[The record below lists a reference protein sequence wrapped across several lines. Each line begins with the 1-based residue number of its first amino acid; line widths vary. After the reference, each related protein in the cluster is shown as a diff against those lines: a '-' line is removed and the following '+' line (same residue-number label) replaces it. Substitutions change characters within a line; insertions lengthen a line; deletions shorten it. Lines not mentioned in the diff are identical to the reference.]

1 MRSILFYFILLFYP
15 ISTSLGK
22 ESELFWKVKTNL
34 ILTTDA
40 RFEGAQ
46 LCTSLEDELME
57 NAEGSDIKYEENNA
71 LDYNLNSNNMIE
83 LVVTNSKEEEVTL
96 FVTDAVYNLIYK
108 KKDLRKNPSIFHR
121 PKFSESTDEYQN
133 NNVSQE
139 VEPTGRIVYIKKYYS
154 PDGAN
159 KHLPVIQK
167 FNYSNIQFSINS
179 SSVSVSAMN
188 TFNFTNGSG
197 NE

>member
-1 MRSILFYFILLFYP
+1 MRSILFCFILLFYP

-22 ESELFWKVKTNL
+22 ESELFWKMKTNL

-57 NAEGSDIKYEENNA
+57 NAEGSDIKYENDTLNC
-71 LDYNLNSNNMIE
+71 NLNSNNMIE
-83 LVVTNSKEEEVTL
+83 LVVTNSKKEEVTL

-108 KKDLRKNPSIFHR
+108 KKDLRKNPSTFHR
-121 PKFSESTDEYQN
+121 KKISESIDEYQN
-133 NNVSQE
+133 NNASQE
-139 VEPTGRIVYIKKYYS
+139 VESTGRIVYIKKYYS
-154 PDGAN
+154 PEGAN

-188 TFNFTNGSG
+188 TFNFTNSSG